1 VLEPDTAC
9 EAEEKRIVSVL
20 SLFQRVETT
29 TIARSINDSL
39 YAFAYIEAIH
49 LLALAVLGG
58 AALMVDLRLL
68 GILLKDQPVRNLER
82 TVRPWFRGS
91 LAVILVTGLFLFVSL
106 AATKYYRHPYF
117 WVKMY
122 CLAGAV
128 AFTFTVRNPVA
139 AGDPVRSNSL
149 VGRLVGLVSILL
161 WSSVALAGK
170 AIGYI
175 S

>member
-1 VLEPDTAC
+1 L
-9 EAEEKRIVSVL
+9 SVL
-20 SLFQRVETT
+20 LLFQWVEST
-29 TIARSINDSL
+29 TIAKAINGSL

-58 AALMVDLRLL
+58 AVLLVDLRLTGL
-68 GILLKDQPVRNLER
+68 LLKDQPVRSLER
-82 TVRPWFRGS
+82 VVRPWFRGS
-91 LAVILVTGLFLFVSL
+91 LALILVTGLFLFASL
-106 AATKYYRHPYF
+106 AATKYYQHPYF

-122 CLAGAV
+122 CLAGAL

-139 AGDPVRSNSL
+139 TGDSARSNSFF
-149 VGRLVGLVSILL
+149 GRLVGLVSILL